1 MNKTWFLIAAA
12 LGVFATQGMI
22 QVVPPLLVEIA
33 SDIQI
38 SVAVAGQ
45 LVTVT
50 FAAWAV
56 SVVLVG
62 PLSDTFGRRP
72 VAIFGLLSLSISV
85 LASAFAPNLEVLM
98 ALRVLTGLG
107 GGTIPPN
114 TVGAIADVISPE
126 RRAQAVSAML
136 AIGMFSSVTIV
147 PIVALLADWGG
158 WRLSLLASGVLPAV
172 GLLANWFWFP
182 KDGRERV
189 RHFSFLPR
197 YRSLVSLRFFR
208 VALAVSTAQR
218 IAFWGMTSYFAAYLI
233 DAHGVNVG
241 FVALPLAITAIGPV
255 VGSYCAA
262 FVATRGNRAML
273 IAATSVAGGICGLL
287 LFTFDLGLWAS
298 VAVATL
304 GTGLLGVTFPALVY
318 ASTEYSGQSRATGVG
333 LMGMSNQA
341 GGMIGAG
348 VAGAVLASTGYH
360 GIGYFLLGVTIIS
373 ALMTPLFGREFA
385 GTSDKTQASADAST
399 AETTP
404 TTRVP

>member
-1 MNKTWFLIAAA
+1 MECLTTFRTHTIAGLSQSIFEFLRSQTGVVFDNGRWGCHQTRSGDRHIATERTLTGTTGVNKTWFLIAAS

-22 QVVPPLLVEIA
+22 QVVPPLLAEIA

-136 AIGMFSSVTIV
+136 AIGMFS
-147 PIVALLADWGG
+147 
-158 WRLSLLASGVLPAV
+158 
-172 GLLANWFWFP
+172 
-182 KDGRERV
+182 
-189 RHFSFLPR
+189 
-197 YRSLVSLRFFR
+197 
-208 VALAVSTAQR
+208 
-218 IAFWGMTSYFAAYLI
+218 
-233 DAHGVNVG
+233 
-241 FVALPLAITAIGPV
+241 
-255 VGSYCAA
+255 
-262 FVATRGNRAML
+262 
-273 IAATSVAGGICGLL
+273 
-287 LFTFDLGLWAS
+287 
-298 VAVATL
+298 
-304 GTGLLGVTFPALVY
+304 
-318 ASTEYSGQSRATGVG
+318 
-333 LMGMSNQA
+333 
-341 GGMIGAG
+341 
-348 VAGAVLASTGYH
+348 
-360 GIGYFLLGVTIIS
+360 
-373 ALMTPLFGREFA
+373 
-385 GTSDKTQASADAST
+385 
-399 AETTP
+399 
-404 TTRVP
+404 